1 MLPAEPVLLGS
12 HSRSEA
18 LCICLLDLW
27 LVCKHFPSS
36 NSFETTIPKTPLVF
50 FFKLEQI
57 AHQVA
62 SERF

>member
-1 MLPAEPVLLGS
+1 MFPAEPVLLGS

-36 NSFETTIPKTPLVF
+36 NSFETTVPKTPLGVF
-50 FFKLEQI
+50 FLSWNKLLTK
-57 AHQVA
+57 
-62 SERF
+62 